1 MWHTR
6 HRFAYPHGG
15 SAGAHHPGFTQE
27 EWAEWKTALKWGV
40 IVALL
45 SVLLLSLPPSA
56 K

>member
-15 SAGAHHPGFTQE
+15 GTGAHHPVFTE
-27 EWAEWKTALKWGV
+27 EQWAEWKCVLKWGV
-40 IVALL
+40 IVVLL
-45 SVLLLSLPPSA
+45 SLLLLSLPPGA